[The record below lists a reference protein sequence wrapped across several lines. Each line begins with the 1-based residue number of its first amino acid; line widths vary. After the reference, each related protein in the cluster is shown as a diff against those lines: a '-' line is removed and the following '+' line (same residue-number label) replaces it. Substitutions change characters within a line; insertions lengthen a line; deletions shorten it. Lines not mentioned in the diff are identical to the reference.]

1 MLHLSR
7 LDKKC
12 VALIETQKMPDK
24 DLSHG
29 DGQERQ
35 HLSDAKKEQSLGLCH
50 ILDVRT

>member
-12 VALIETQKMPDK
+12 VALIEAQKMLNK
-24 DLSHG
+24 GLSGG

-35 HLSDAKKEQSLGLCH
+35 HLSNAKKEGLCH

>member
-12 VALIETQKMPDK
+12 VALIETQKMLDK
-24 DLSHG
+24 GLSHR

-35 HLSDAKKEQSLGLCH
+35 HFSDARKEQPLGLCH